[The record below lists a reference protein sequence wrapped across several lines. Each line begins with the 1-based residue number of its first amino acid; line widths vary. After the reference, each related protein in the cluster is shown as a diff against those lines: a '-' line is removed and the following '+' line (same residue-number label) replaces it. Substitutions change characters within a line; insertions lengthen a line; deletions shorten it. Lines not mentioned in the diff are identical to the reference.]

1 MSIGQDHFLYF
12 FEGIILCFW
21 CMLALG
27 MLIHRRNGKVSTNLT
42 FGDSGLTFG
51 DSGQDLDETKGSAN
65 YTSWHLKTW

>member
-21 CMLALG
+21 RMLALG

-51 DSGQDLDETKGSAN
+51 DSGQDLD
-65 YTSWHLKTW
+65 